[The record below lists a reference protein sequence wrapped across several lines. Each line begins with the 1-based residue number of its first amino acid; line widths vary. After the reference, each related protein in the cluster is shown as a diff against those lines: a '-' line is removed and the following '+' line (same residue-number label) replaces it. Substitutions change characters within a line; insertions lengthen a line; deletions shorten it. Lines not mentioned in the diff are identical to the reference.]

1 MRERFTRLG
10 IAPCYHAHAR
20 HFMALAKDW
29 GMSAADID
37 AHLSFAAQLPEHLS
51 GDEISARYT
60 RFATERGVDPN
71 VSDLAISWRDEVSER
86 GIEGLP
92 PPAEAAVT
100 DTDRAR
106 VVEIRAEMAKPK
118 GGSLYWRTDEKGEAM
133 RDEYL
138 ALIERMGEG
147 VHAPFTPPP
156 TGNDTARKTEIES
169 AMQQGSHGPYWQS
182 EAMQNEYRAIIER
195 QTTNANGETT

>member
-60 RFATERGVDPN
+60 RFATERGVDPD

-106 VVEIRAEMAKPK
+106 VVEIRAEIAKPK
-118 GGSLYWRTDEKGEAM
+118 GDSLYWRTDEKGETL

-138 ALIERMGEG
+138 ALVERLGG
-147 VHAPFTPPP
+147 GSHAPFTPPP
-156 TGNDTARKTEIES
+156 TGNDTARKTEIEL
-169 AMQQGSHGPYWQS
+169 AMRQGSHGPYWQS
-182 EAMQNEYRAIIER
+182 ETMQNEYRAIIER